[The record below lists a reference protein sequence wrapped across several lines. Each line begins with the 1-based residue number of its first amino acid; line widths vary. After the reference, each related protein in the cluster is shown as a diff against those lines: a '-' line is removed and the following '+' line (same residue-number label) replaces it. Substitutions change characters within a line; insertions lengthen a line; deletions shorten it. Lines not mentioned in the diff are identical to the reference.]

1 MIDRRPTVESEQPTP
16 QSQPDAQAPT
26 GPIQVLRGNLKAIG
40 VMLLAVTLQVLGA
53 LLLKTIA
60 DHRLEWSIA
69 VLAIGVSAVIFLNLV
84 RLSVWGAAHKRFPL
98 STTFPLS
105 SLFYPVMLVVALAY
119 GDAVGSRQLLGA
131 LLITSGSVWLS
142 LRVRA

>member
-1 MIDRRPTVESEQPTP
+1 MTGEPVLKASKGRSRLGAGEAEARS
-16 QSQPDAQAPT
+16 
-26 GPIQVLRGNLKAIG
+26 GPIHVLRGNLKAIG
-40 VMLLAVTLQVLGA
+40 VMLLAVSLQVMGA

-60 DHRLEWSIA
+60 DHRLDWSIL
-69 VLAIGVSAVIFLNLV
+69 VLGLGVSAVILLNLV
-84 RLSVWGAAHKRFPL
+84 RLGVWGAAHKRFPL

-119 GDAVGSRQLLGA
+119 GDAVGSRQLVGA
-131 LLITSGSVWLS
+131 LLITAGSVWLS